1 MGQRAC
7 PALILSHKLVLER
20 RVVMLGRKPDKER
33 IVKAWIMLL
42 LALSLPVAAVAE
54 EAKETKEGEAPKV
67 NYITLSPPFVGNYGL
82 DGTAKLKV
90 YKADVALRV
99 TGDEATKLVK
109 ANEPLIRNQLV
120 ALFAQQTT
128 EAMNNVESKE
138 KLRQEALK
146 QTQQVMND
154 ETGKPVVEDLLF
166 NNLIIQ

>member
-1 MGQRAC
+1 
-7 PALILSHKLVLER
+7 
-20 RVVMLGRKPDKER
+20 MLGRKPDKER

-42 LALSLPVAAVAE
+42 LGLSLPMAAVAE
-54 EAKETKEGEAPKV
+54 EAKEEVAPKV
-67 NYITLSPPFVGNYGL
+67 NYVTLSPPFVGNYGL
-82 DGTAKLKV
+82 DGTPKLKV

-99 TGDEATKLVK
+99 TGDEAAKAVK

-120 ALFAQQTT
+120 ALFAQQST
-128 EAMNNVESKE
+128 ETMNNVEAKE

-146 QTQQVMND
+146 QTQQIMND

>member
-1 MGQRAC
+1 M
-7 PALILSHKLVLER
+7 
-20 RVVMLGRKPDKER
+20 
-33 IVKAWIMLL
+33 KAWIMLL
-42 LALSLPVAAVAE
+42 LALSLPVAAMAE
-54 EAKETKEGEAPKV
+54 EAKEGEAPKV
-67 NYITLSPPFVGNYGL
+67 SYISLSPPFVGNYGL
-82 DGTAKLKV
+82 DGTPKLKV

-99 TGDEATKLVK
+99 TGDEAAKAVK

-128 EAMNNVESKE
+128 ETMNNTEAKE

>member
-1 MGQRAC
+1 M
-7 PALILSHKLVLER
+7 
-20 RVVMLGRKPDKER
+20 
-33 IVKAWIMLL
+33 KAWIMLL
-42 LALSLPVAAVAE
+42 LALSLPVAAMAE
-54 EAKETKEGEAPKV
+54 EAKEAPKV

-82 DGTAKLKV
+82 DGTPKLKV

-99 TGDEATKLVK
+99 TGEEATKLVK

-128 EAMNNVESKE
+128 EAMNNVDAKE

-146 QTQQVMND
+146 QTQQIMND

>member
-1 MGQRAC
+1 M
-7 PALILSHKLVLER
+7 
-20 RVVMLGRKPDKER
+20 
-33 IVKAWIMLL
+33 KAWIMLL
-42 LALSLPVAAVAE
+42 LALSLPVAALAE
-54 EAKETKEGEAPKV
+54 EAKEGEAPKV
-67 NYITLSPPFVGNYGL
+67 SYISLSPPFVGNYGL
-82 DGTAKLKV
+82 DGTPKLKV

-99 TGDEATKLVK
+99 TGDEAAKAVK

-128 EAMNNVESKE
+128 ETMNNVEAKE

-146 QTQQVMND
+146 QTQQVMTD

>member
-1 MGQRAC
+1 M
-7 PALILSHKLVLER
+7 
-20 RVVMLGRKPDKER
+20 
-33 IVKAWIMLL
+33 KAWIVLM
-42 LALSLPVAAVAE
+42 LALSLPVAAMAE
-54 EAKETKEGEAPKV
+54 EAKEEAAPKV
-67 NYITLSPPFVGNYGL
+67 NYITLTPPFVGNYGL
-82 DGTAKLKV
+82 DGTPKLKV

-128 EAMNNVESKE
+128 EAMNNVEAKE

-146 QTQQVMND
+146 QTQQIMND